1 MADYARSQL
10 AATDLLL
17 RQQITGLAVEPV
29 RLAYDR
35 NIRFDT
41 LQGYCAAT
49 GARLSDFV
57 CGDEALRDGCTL
69 RYGEFYLVLANSH
82 GVANYKRRKFTLAHE
97 VGHIYLGHTWHGP
110 EEEKEANWFASQ
122 LLMPECVLMEIWRRD
137 GKLLAQ
143 DVAGWFFVSDA
154 AAHNRVRQL
163 QRARRYRFGAA
174 EKQLVQRYL
183 PHILAALRDP
193 YPVSV

>member
-1 MADYARSQL
+1 M
-10 AATDLLL
+10 
-17 RQQITGLAVEPV
+17 
-29 RLAYDR
+29 AYDR

>member
-1 MADYARSQL
+1 MYK
-10 AATDLLL
+10 
-17 RQQITGLAVEPV
+17 RQ
-29 RLAYDR
+29 
-35 NIRFDT
+35 
-41 LQGYCAAT
+41 
-49 GARLSDFV
+49 
-57 CGDEALRDGCTL
+57 
-69 RYGEFYLVLANSH
+69 VLANSH

-143 DVAGWFFVSDA
+143 DVASWFFVSDA